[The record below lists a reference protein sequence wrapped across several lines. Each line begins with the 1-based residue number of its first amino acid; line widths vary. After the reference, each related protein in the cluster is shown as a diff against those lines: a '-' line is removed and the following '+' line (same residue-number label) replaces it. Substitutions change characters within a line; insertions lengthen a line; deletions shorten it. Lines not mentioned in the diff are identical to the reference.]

1 MKNKKIIHIT
11 SLLLTATMVFAACGK
26 NSESNQETVTT
37 VAEAPVVA
45 QAPVVT
51 EAPVVAEAPSTTEA
65 ATESNTWTDVSA
77 QFGGEEV
84 ADEEV
89 VDEEVVDEST
99 YIAKAIGS
107 VDAYL
112 DPNDTEATWNFDDV
126 TEYGSKTV
134 FLVNEVNGD
143 WYNVYL
149 PIRPNGTTGW
159 VHADQVEI
167 KTVSLHVMVDQ
178 SERLLTVFDGDEVVL
193 TTSVAVGTDENPSPN
208 GYFYITD
215 KLLTGNPSGAYGP
228 VAFGISGF
236 SDTLSSFAGGP
247 GQIGVHGTNNPDS
260 IGNAASHG
268 CIRVNNEVILD
279 LSELLPLGT
288 PITIQA

>member
-1 MKNKKIIHIT
+1 MKNTKIIHIA
-11 SLLLTATMVFAACGK
+11 SLLLAATMVFTSCGK
-26 NSESNQETVTT
+26 NSESNQEK
-37 VAEAPVVA
+37 VVDETM
-45 QAPVVT
+45 APVVT
-51 EAPVVAEAPSTTEA
+51 EDSSIDEEIQ
-65 ATESNTWTDVSA
+65 ESNNWVDISEQV
-77 QFGGEEV
+77 V
-84 ADEEV
+84 EEV
-89 VDEEVVDEST
+89 VVEEVVVDEPT
-99 YIAKAIGS
+99 YIARAIGS
-107 VDAYL
+107 VDAYS
-112 DPNDTEATWNFDDV
+112 DPTDTEATWSFDEV

-134 FLVNEVNGD
+134 FLVNEIDGD

-149 PIRPNGTTGW
+149 PIRPNEITGW
-159 VHADQVEI
+159 IHVDQVEI
-167 KTVSLHVMVDQ
+167 KTVSLHVLVDQ

-193 TTSVAVGTDENPSPN
+193 TTSVAVGTHENPSPN

-288 PITIQA
+288 PVTIQA

>member
-1 MKNKKIIHIT
+1 MKNKKIIQIA
-11 SLLLTATMVFAACGK
+11 SLLLTAIVVFAACGK
-26 NSESNQETVTT
+26 NSESNQEAATT
-37 VAEAPVVA
+37 VSEAPVVS
-45 QAPVVT
+45 
-51 EAPVVAEAPSTTEA
+51 EAPSTTKA
-65 ATESNTWTDVSA
+65 VAESNTWEDVSP
-77 QFGGEEV
+77 QVDEEV
-84 ADEEV
+84 VDEEVVDEEVVDEEV

-99 YIAKAIGS
+99 YIARAIGS

-112 DPNDTEATWNFDDV
+112 DPNDTEAEWNFDDV

-193 TTSVAVGTDENPSPN
+193 TTPVAVGTDENPSPN

-236 SDTLSSFAGGP
+236 SDSLSSFAGGP

>member
-1 MKNKKIIHIT
+1 MKNKKIIQIA
-11 SLLLTATMVFAACGK
+11 SLLLTAIVVFAACGK
-26 NSESNQETVTT
+26 NSESNQEAATT
-37 VAEAPVVA
+37 VSEAPVVS
-45 QAPVVT
+45 
-51 EAPVVAEAPSTTEA
+51 EAPSTTKA
-65 ATESNTWTDVSA
+65 VAESNTWEDVSA
-77 QFGGEEV
+77 QV
-84 ADEEV
+84 DEEV

-99 YIAKAIGS
+99 YIARAIGS

-112 DPNDTEATWNFDDV
+112 DPNDTEAEWNFDDV

-193 TTSVAVGTDENPSPN
+193 TTPVAVGTDENPSPN

-236 SDTLSSFAGGP
+236 SDSLSSFAGGP

>member
-11 SLLLTATMVFAACGK
+11 SLLLTATIVFAACGK
-26 NSESNQETVTT
+26 NSESNQETLTT
-37 VAEAPVVA
+37 
-45 QAPVVT
+45 VT
-51 EAPVVAEAPSTTEA
+51 EAPVVTEAPSTTEA
-65 ATESNTWTDVSA
+65 ATESNTWADVSA

-89 VDEEVVDEST
+89 VDEEIVDEST

-288 PITIQA
+288 PVTIQA

>member
-37 VAEAPVVA
+37 V
-45 QAPVVT
+45 T

-84 ADEEV
+84 SDEEV